1 MARTFE
7 KIPPEILTLKLLCQY
22 KSKGKRWQPR
32 TSDKNMDH
40 FRYVNA
46 ILRPYLSCV
55 TNLCEHKYSFSNYHI
70 MSGCGGSCI
79 SKPPPPPRRA
89 IFVSEWNMVL
99 VICWEEMVLASKL
112 LGKGE
117 KSWPT
122 RSVNVCLG
130 VMDRPEQ

>member
-55 TNLCEHKYSFSNYHI
+55 TNLYEHKYSFSNYHI

-79 SKPPPPPRRA
+79 STPPSPPPPSTPGY
-89 IFVSEWNMVL
+89 
-99 VICWEEMVLASKL
+99 ICLRMKYSVGNL
-112 LGKGE
+112 LGRNGIGLE
-117 KSWPT
+117 T
-122 RSVNVCLG
+122 A
-130 VMDRPEQ
+130 